1 MKLTKLIFASGL
13 IASLVFTSCTNLLDK
28 PLNKEDFEKVKELV
42 DNDKTLKE
50 MKKKYIIDNLSM
62 YLGFSELGKALAG
75 EGAEVKTYGEYI
87 EELKVD
93 FDSTETQIL
102 TNIENNKKLKE
113 FIKLTDAKATPI
125 DEYKGYLTMNLR
137 FKNDFDKPILYTV
150 INYKYVNKY
159 DSKFF
164 DEKVKLTDEIAK
176 DFKEDVEV
184 TTTEKYNDV
193 AEFLYKKVPV
203 GAPLKLRNE
212 MGKKAADEKVHRDFL
227 MEGLKIETLGIVFED
242 KSELTL
248 QDEEWEYLDIK
259 Q

>member
-1 MKLTKLIFASGL
+1 MKLTKLILASGL
-13 IASLVFTSCTNLLDK
+13 IASLMITSCTSTLDK

-42 DNDKTLKE
+42 NKDETLKE

-75 EGAEVKTYGEYI
+75 EGAKVKTYGEYI
-87 EELKVD
+87 EELKAD

-113 FIKLTDAKATPI
+113 FITLTDAKAIPI
-125 DEYKGYLTMNLR
+125 DEYNGYLTMNLK
-137 FKNDFDKPILYTV
+137 FKNDFEKPILYTV

-164 DEKVKLTDEIAK
+164 DEKVKLTDEVAK

-203 GAPLKLRNE
+203 GAPLKLQNE

-227 MEGLKIETLGIVFED
+227 MEGLKIETLGIVFKD

-248 QDEEWEYLDIK
+248 QDEEWEYLTK
-259 Q
+259 

>member
-1 MKLTKLIFASGL
+1 MKLTKLILASGL

-28 PLNKEDFEKVKELV
+28 PLNKEDFENVKELV
-42 DNDKTLKE
+42 NNDETLKE
-50 MKKKYIIDNLSM
+50 MKKKYIVDNLST
-62 YLGFSELGKALAG
+62 YLGFAELGKALAG

-113 FIKLTDAKATPI
+113 FITLTDAKAIPI
-125 DEYKGYLTMNLR
+125 DKYKGYLTMNLR
-137 FKNDFDKPILYTV
+137 FNNEFEMPILYTV

-164 DEKVKLTDEIAK
+164 EEKVKLTDEVAK

-193 AEFLYKKVPV
+193 AKFLYSKVPV
-203 GAPLKLRNE
+203 GAPAKLRKE
-212 MGKKAADEKVHRDFL
+212 LGKEVADKKVHRDFL

-248 QDEEWEYLDIK
+248 QNEDWEYLTK
-259 Q
+259 

>member
-1 MKLTKLIFASGL
+1 MKLTKLILASGL

-42 DNDKTLKE
+42 NSDETLKE
-50 MKKKYIIDNLSM
+50 MKKKYIIDNLST
-62 YLGFSELGKALAG
+62 YLGFAELGKALAG

-102 TNIENNKKLKE
+102 SNIENNKKLKE
-113 FIKLTDAKATPI
+113 FITLTDAKAIPI
-125 DEYKGYLTMNLR
+125 DKYKGYLTMNLK
-137 FKNDFDKPILYTV
+137 FKNEFEKPILYTV

-164 DEKVKLTDEIAK
+164 DEKVKLTDEVAK
-176 DFKEDVEV
+176 DFKEDVEI

-193 AEFLYKKVPV
+193 AEFLYSKVPV
-203 GAPLKLRNE
+203 GAPAKLRKE
-212 MGKKAADEKVHRDFL
+212 LGKEVADKKVHRDFL

-248 QDEEWEYLDIK
+248 QNEDWEYLTK
-259 Q
+259 

>member
-1 MKLTKLIFASGL
+1 MKLTKLILASGL
-13 IASLVFTSCTNLLDK
+13 IASLVFTSCTNILNK

-42 DNDKTLKE
+42 NNDETLKE
-50 MKKKYIIDNLSM
+50 MEKKYVIDNLST
-62 YLGFSELGKALAG
+62 YLGFAELGKALAG
-75 EGAEVKTYGEYI
+75 DGAEVKTYGEYI

-102 TNIENNKKLKE
+102 INIENNKKLKE
-113 FIKLTDAKATPI
+113 FITLTDAKAVPI
-125 DEYKGYLTMNLR
+125 DKYKGYLTMNLK
-137 FKNDFDKPILYTV
+137 FKNEFEKPILYTV

-164 DEKVKLTDEIAK
+164 DEKVKLTDEVAK
-176 DFKEDVEV
+176 DFKEEVEV

-193 AEFLYKKVPV
+193 ASFLYSKVPV
-203 GAPLKLRNE
+203 GAPAKLRKE
-212 MGKKAADEKVHRDFL
+212 LGKEVADKKVHRDFL

-248 QDEEWEYLDIK
+248 QNEDWEYLTK
-259 Q
+259 

>member
-1 MKLTKLIFASGL
+1 MKLTKLILASGL

-42 DNDKTLKE
+42 NSDETLKE
-50 MKKKYIIDNLSM
+50 MKKMYIIDNLST
-62 YLGFSELGKALAG
+62 YLGFAELGKALAG

-102 TNIENNKKLKE
+102 SNIENNKKLKE
-113 FIKLTDAKATPI
+113 FITLTDAKAIPI
-125 DEYKGYLTMNLR
+125 DKYKGYLTMNLK
-137 FKNDFDKPILYTV
+137 FKNEFEKPILYTV

-164 DEKVKLTDEIAK
+164 DEKVKLTDEVAK

-193 AEFLYKKVPV
+193 AEFLYSKVPV
-203 GAPLKLRNE
+203 GAPAKLRKE
-212 MGKKAADEKVHRDFL
+212 LGKEVADKKVHRDFL

-248 QDEEWEYLDIK
+248 QNEDWEYLTK
-259 Q
+259 